1 MLLTIKMSPM
11 GRLGF
16 GLRSPKGY
24 KNKPTRSYCSLTP
37 GVRLKPTPCSTVGH
51 RIILLD
57 RTGARLCHSET
68 NSWSGFFFFCISFF
82 WKTKERLRYL
92 IHLTVLVT
100 HKEALIIER
109 SFLCSPLSAERLRSA
124 APAPLLLCCFSNVTS
139 CHSWEKFRCLT
150 GQLWPQILILTFY
163 TAELH
168 ANEKWLVVGWTLIL
182 LLHS

>member
-68 NSWSGFFFFCISFF
+68 NSWSGFFFFFVFPFF
-82 WKTKERLRYL
+82 ERLKKDSGTSSTSPFWLL
-92 IHLTVLVT
+92 IRKHWSLKDPSSAAHSQQKDFDLQP
-100 HKEALIIER
+100 
-109 SFLCSPLSAERLRSA
+109 PLPFFSAASQMSLPATAERNSGVWQGNYDLKSS
-124 APAPLLLCCFSNVTS
+124 FW
-139 CHSWEKFRCLT
+139 HF
-150 GQLWPQILILTFY
+150 
-163 TAELH
+163 
-168 ANEKWLVVGWTLIL
+168 TLQ
-182 LLHS
+182 SYMQMKNGS